1 MKVITVV
8 GARPQFVKASTVS
21 NKLKKAGIK
30 EVIVNTGQHYDFN
43 LSELFFQQLNIPKS
57 KYNLKVGSGNHGIQ
71 TGEMLKKLEPVF
83 EKESPD
89 FVLVYGDT
97 NSTLAGALVASKMNI
112 PVAHIEAGLRS
123 FNRNMP
129 EEVNRVLTDHIST
142 ILFCPS
148 SISKLNLKNEG
159 IEKNVFVVGDVMYDI
174 FKKFE
179 HKIDSKNHYGN
190 YCLLTIHRAENT
202 NKISLTKRFEQLS
215 NIDFKI
221 VFPIHPRTRKI
232 ISEYSVKIPK
242 NIKIIEPVGWFDMI
256 SLIKNSHFVIT
267 DSGGIQKESLWCK
280 KICIT
285 LRNET
290 EWIETLKQKVNI
302 LFKENSDFPTN
313 SHDNLDFSNP
323 YGDGNSSDKIIKFL
337 INHLKEMK

>member
-21 NKLKKAGIK
+21 NELKKAGIK

-57 KYNLKVGSGNHGIQ
+57 KYNLKVGSGNHGLQ

-83 EKESPD
+83 EKERPD
-89 FVLVYGDT
+89 LVLVYGDT

-129 EEVNRVLTDHIST
+129 EEINRVLTDHIST

-179 HKIDSKNHYGN
+179 HKIDCKNPYGN

-202 NKISLTKRFEQLS
+202 NEISLSKRFEQIS
-215 NIDFKI
+215 NIDKKI
-221 VFPIHPRTRKI
+221 LFPIHPRTRKI
-232 ISEYSVKIPK
+232 ISDHSIKIPK

-267 DSGGIQKESLWCK
+267 DSGGLQKESLWCK

-290 EWIETLKQKVNI
+290 EWTETLDQKVNI
-302 LFKENSDFPTN
+302 LIKENSDFSTN
-313 SHDNLDFSNP
+313 FHNNLDFSNP
-323 YGDGNSSDKIIKFL
+323 YGDGNSSNKIIKFL
-337 INHLKEMK
+337 NNHIKEMK